1 MRISDWS
8 SDVLFRS
15 VGGAAAVVGAGGVV
29 VEVDVAVRAAVV
41 AGDGDAVAVH
51 VVDQRHAGDGATHRR
66 EDRHALRSHDVGGH
80 VGATAGAGGVVPVAE
95 GDLAW
100 GDRERD
106 VDDGVEIG
114 RARV

>member
-41 AGDGDAVAVH
+41 AGDGEAVAVH

-66 EDRHALRSHDVGGH
+66 EDRHELRSHAVVGL
-80 VGATAGAGGVVPVAE
+80 VGATAGAAGVVPVAE
-95 GDLAW
+95 GE
-100 GDRERD
+100 DRTS
-106 VDDGVEIG
+106 GV
-114 RARV
+114 

>member
-41 AGDGDAVAVH
+41 GGDGEAVAVH
-51 VVDQRHAGDGATHRR
+51 VVDQRPAGDGATHRR
-66 EDRHALRSHDVGGH
+66 EDRRELRSHDVGAR
-80 VGATAGAGGVVPVAE
+80 VG
-95 GDLAW
+95 
-100 GDRERD
+100 
-106 VDDGVEIG
+106 EIG
-114 RARV
+114 GASRRGRAGQYVLI